1 MRVIFSLIFLSLF
14 LLSETI
20 NEQIHALEIATPQER
35 VALMNHIKKQLISMN
50 EEKRM
55 QTLGALRAKLQAKN
69 EENHSEAHEMNSE
82 SHSKDNKKH
91 QKNLQYKIKMRM
103 MEHQEK
109 NFHHINEQHQYEQES
124 HIEEEI
130 DNHEVTEHG

>member
-1 MRVIFSLIFLSLF
+1 MRVIFSLIFFSLF

-20 NEQIHALEIATPQER
+20 NDQIHALDDATPKER
-35 VALMNHIKKQLISMN
+35 VELMNHIKEQLISMN
-50 EEKRM
+50 EEKRT
-55 QTLGALRAKLQAKN
+55 QTLDALRAKLQAKN
-69 EENHSEAHEMNSE
+69 EKQNSEVHERNRENHSKN
-82 SHSKDNKKH
+82 NKQH
-91 QKNLQYKIKMRM
+91 QKNLPYKIDERI
-103 MEHQEK
+103 MEHQEE